1 MQARVEVEVGFVDR
15 VRLGPKDG
23 SEVAAGGHA
32 ETWTRSRVVLS
43 SCCFT
48 RMRGPSASV
57 KAAMSAYSRSLFQI
71 ACFNSTSR
79 KMTSL

>member
-1 MQARVEVEVGFVDR
+1 MLR
-15 VRLGPKDG
+15 
-23 SEVAAGGHA
+23 
-32 ETWTRSRVVLS
+32 
-43 SCCFT
+43 
-48 RMRGPSASV
+48 PSASV